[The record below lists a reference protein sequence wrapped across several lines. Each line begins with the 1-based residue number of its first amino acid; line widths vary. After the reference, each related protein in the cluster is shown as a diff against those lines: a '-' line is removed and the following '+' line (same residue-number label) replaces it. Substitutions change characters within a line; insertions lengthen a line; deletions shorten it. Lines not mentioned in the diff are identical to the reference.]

1 VCIADDLGALV
12 CGGTLVCTH
21 TSAQSGPNQNID
33 LSNPVVRF
41 GPEDATLLIHDS
53 KILLNGDALFSV
65 GGDTA
70 GHVIWFYAPNYGR
83 HIFSTRPHPK
93 YQLREVEVLQNSR
106 IVFESEGR
114 RFEWIMSAPLT
125 AKAAIARLWIMHDQY
140 QPLNERK
147 NPGGVIGAATHYE
160 YILPVSKQ

>member
-1 VCIADDLGALV
+1 MRYSVLAV
-12 CGGTLVCTH
+12 TL
-21 TSAQSGPNQNID
+21 P
-33 LSNPVVRF
+33 
-41 GPEDATLLIHDS
+41 ATLS
-53 KILLNGDALFSV
+53 G
-65 GGDTA
+65 
-70 GHVIWFYAPNYGR
+70 
-83 HIFSTRPHPK
+83 STPQTMGAISFLRVPK

-125 AKAAIARLWIMHDQY
+125 AKAAIARLWMMHDQY